1 VVILICQ
8 DLMLEAAYNLIAR
21 LQPDWVLV
29 PILAENL
36 ESGRWAHR
44 RALTISE
51 TAQSRFVAVTS
62 TALACRNGKEPTGAV
77 GFALGPAV
85 PTATDE
91 RQRAAVFVRADRS
104 ISPHSGFTTWH
115 GSEWIQSSVEAK

>member
-1 VVILICQ
+1 
-8 DLMLEAAYNLIAR
+8 MLEAAYDLIAR

-29 PILAENL
+29 PILADNL
-36 ESGRWAHR
+36 ECGRWAHR

-62 TALACRNGKEPTGAV
+62 TALACRNGQDPTGAV

-85 PTATDE
+85 PAATEENE
-91 RQRAAVFVRADRS
+91 RAVVFVKADRTE
-104 ISPHSGFTTWH
+104 SPHSGFTTWH
-115 GSEWIQSSVEAK
+115 GLDWIQSVVKAN